1 MNIAEARAITIPE
14 GNVIMIMD
22 SRGIILWPPG
32 SVQPTEEYVFTQEGS
47 IVKIYSAPE
56 DYYTQSGSKVNFY

>member
-1 MNIAEARAITIPE
+1 MDLNEARAITIPE

-32 SVQPTEEYVFTQEGS
+32 SIQPTGGYVYTQDGS
-47 IVKIYSAPE
+47 IATIISATS
-56 DYYTQSGSKVNFY
+56 DYYTQSNNIVTFR